1 MISLFSGVDLLER
14 KKIKNIAMRGC
25 AAIAVKLQNTGV
37 KAIELSSVFIRKN
50 MFFILMT

>member
-1 MISLFSGVDLLER
+1 
-14 KKIKNIAMRGC
+14 MRGC

-50 MFFILMT
+50 MFFLFEKSVMVKFVQLLQIDPE